1 MYNRVLVL
9 CSEVLFHGLSPILPG
24 ITVDT
29 LIPYIKENLYLV
41 FSYTILYCV
50 LSFSYSLLHI
60 PYYLGVSYYSYY
72 FQYSNRMHLP
82 VSNFLVSIFRHSFS
96 PNSSSF
102 VPQWIHYPTCL

>member
-9 CSEVLFHGLSPILPG
+9 YSEVLFHGLSPILPG

-50 LSFSYSLLHI
+50 L
-60 PYYLGVSYYSYY
+60 
-72 FQYSNRMHLP
+72 
-82 VSNFLVSIFRHSFS
+82 
-96 PNSSSF
+96 
-102 VPQWIHYPTCL
+102 